1 MVADGHS
8 LALILPITEVF
19 VLAPEDVSCVALLGQ
34 GDLSLVPGGL
44 LDAETKC
51 ADALPVVVSTA
62 CDGHRVEHLLVY
74 TLRLLRFAGCYSVK
88 VDVSLDLD
96 DLSPDQ

>member
-1 MVADGHS
+1 MVADGYS

-19 VLAPEDVSCVALLGQ
+19 VLAPEDVSRVALLGQ
-34 GDLSLVPGGL
+34 GDLALVPGGL

-51 ADALPVVVSTA
+51 VDALSVVVSTT

-74 TLRLLRFAGCYSVK
+74 ALCLLRFAASYSVK

-96 DLSPDQ
+96 DLSTDQ